1 MPKGTELLGQEPR
14 FYLPKAPNR

>member
-1 MPKGTELLGQEPR
+1 MPKGTELRGQEPR